1 MTTTETETTEIE
13 TMMREHRIVLGALH
27 HHKLEKGK
35 SLLLDKPSGRE
46 ICRRFLQNLPC
57 HTPEGRKKNDAT
69 TSDFECQYVH
79 PDPKPLCERWQLYG
93 TCARDNGKKCWYA
106 HESLRTSRRFT
117 IAFHTS
123 TVFGLRL
130 LERCAEI
137 YGAENVTSAARERQE
152 SVSGCVVCVSCGD
165 DDSSEKEEANN
176 EAKVIKLIE
185 KMKRNEPH
193 GLSMCSR
200 IYARDERTN
209 EDQVVD
215 FHGDGVEWR
224 RILERVKERWYS
236 NREEEE
242 EENQEGENNGKRMK
256 KKIRTVR
263 IRCFPKEME
272 IEAYKALDRL
282 IEEAIG
288 DDDVY
293 GLTGPGKGIS
303 ARECDV
309 ALDAMLI
316 RGRLHVSS
324 WRITKELDQSI
335 NQALIDAENRR
346 KDIRPLCRAFFKME
360 EAILRF
366 RLSEFITSASMVVDV
381 GCAPGGWIQALG
393 DEMKR
398 NSETG
403 DDSGIIFAVDPARLG
418 FKPPKTVEPPV
429 NLVHLQKKIEESIDD
444 IHDKLNGK
452 KLSLVA
458 CDGNSSPMAVYR
470 WVAPLLSMVDET
482 NGALVLT
489 MKNFVAGKRVFY
501 EASEELAQKLKSEHQ
516 FEETH
521 LVPLFSNSTEEMTLV
536 AFRKKRTTTR

>member
-1 MTTTETETTEIE
+1 MD
-13 TMMREHRIVLGALH
+13 EHRTVLGTLH
-27 HHKLEKGK
+27 HRLEKG
-35 SLLLDKPSGRE
+35 LIDKDSGRE
-46 ICRRFLQNLPC
+46 ICRRYLQNLPC
-57 HTPEGRKKNDAT
+57 YFPGGTDQNDGNDDDEEEREESAKKKKCRY
-69 TSDFECQYVH
+69 FH
-79 PDPKPLCERWQLYG
+79 PDPRPACEQWTLYG
-93 TCARDNGKKCWYA
+93 TCKRDNGKKCWYA
-106 HESLRTSRRFT
+106 HESLKTSRAFT

-152 SVSGCVVCVSCGD
+152 SVSGCVVCVKCPEEEENE
-165 DDSSEKEEANN
+165 DDSGKETN
-176 EAKVIKLIE
+176 EVKVIKLIE
-185 KMKRNEPH
+185 KMQKNEPH
-193 GLSMCSR
+193 GFSMCSR
-200 IYARDERTN
+200 IYARDERAN
-209 EDQVVD
+209 EDQAVE

-224 RILERVKERWYS
+224 TIFEKVKERWCS
-236 NREEEE
+236 NSNSSISRNNN
-242 EENQEGENNGKRMK
+242 NQEDEKQK
-256 KKIRTVR
+256 EIRTVR

-272 IEAYKALDRL
+272 VEAYRTLDAL
-282 IEEAIG
+282 IEEASG
-288 DDDVY
+288 EGTAY
-293 GLTGPGKGIS
+293 GLTGPGKGVS

-309 ALDAMLI
+309 ALDAVLI
-316 RGRLHVSS
+316 RGRLHVST
-324 WRITKELDQSI
+324 WKITKRLDQWI
-335 NQALIDAENRR
+335 NQALNDAESRR

-398 NSETG
+398 NTNKTG

-418 FKPPKTVEPPV
+418 FKPPKTVEPPT
-429 NLVHLQKKIEESIDD
+429 NLIHLQKKIEESIDD
-444 IHDKLNGK
+444 IREKLDGK

-458 CDGNSSPMAVYR
+458 CDGNSSPLSVYR
-470 WVAPLLSMVDET
+470 WVEPLLSMVDET
-482 NGALVLT
+482 KGALVLT
-489 MKNFVAGKRVFY
+489 MKNFVAGKRAFY

-536 AFRKKRTTTR
+536 AFRKKR

>member
-1 MTTTETETTEIE
+1 M
-13 TMMREHRIVLGALH
+13 
-27 HHKLEKGK
+27 
-35 SLLLDKPSGRE
+35 
-46 ICRRFLQNLPC
+46 
-57 HTPEGRKKNDAT
+57 
-69 TSDFECQYVH
+69 
-79 PDPKPLCERWQLYG
+79 
-93 TCARDNGKKCWYA
+93 
-106 HESLRTSRRFT
+106 
-117 IAFHTS
+117 
-123 TVFGLRL
+123 
-130 LERCAEI
+130 
-137 YGAENVTSAARERQE
+137 
-152 SVSGCVVCVSCGD
+152 CVSCGD

-393 DEMKR
+393 DTMKR

-482 NGALVLT
+482 KGALVLT

>member
-57 HTPEGRKKNDAT
+57 HTPEGRKNA

-176 EAKVIKLIE
+176 EAKVIKLIG

-236 NREEEE
+236 NREEEK

-393 DEMKR
+393 DEMKG

-444 IHDKLNGK
+444 IHDKLNGE

-482 NGALVLT
+482 KGALVLT

>member
-1 MTTTETETTEIE
+1 
-13 TMMREHRIVLGALH
+13 
-27 HHKLEKGK
+27 
-35 SLLLDKPSGRE
+35 
-46 ICRRFLQNLPC
+46 
-57 HTPEGRKKNDAT
+57 
-69 TSDFECQYVH
+69 
-79 PDPKPLCERWQLYG
+79 
-93 TCARDNGKKCWYA
+93 
-106 HESLRTSRRFT
+106 
-117 IAFHTS
+117 
-123 TVFGLRL
+123 
-130 LERCAEI
+130 
-137 YGAENVTSAARERQE
+137 
-152 SVSGCVVCVSCGD
+152 
-165 DDSSEKEEANN
+165 
-176 EAKVIKLIE
+176 
-185 KMKRNEPH
+185 
-193 GLSMCSR
+193 
-200 IYARDERTN
+200 
-209 EDQVVD
+209 
-215 FHGDGVEWR
+215 
-224 RILERVKERWYS
+224 
-236 NREEEE
+236 
-242 EENQEGENNGKRMK
+242 
-256 KKIRTVR
+256 
-263 IRCFPKEME
+263 ME

-444 IHDKLNGK
+444 IHDKLNGE

-482 NGALVLT
+482 KGALVLT

-501 EASEELAQKLKSEHQ
+501 EAIEELAQKLKSEHQ